1 MKIRQDMQFCESIN
15 SYKDMMTSNITQST
29 YPQKARMPSKP
40 TYSNMYTASIWLGR
54 VKVPSEETSENRCN
68 APKTE

>member
-1 MKIRQDMQFCESIN
+1 MKICQRMYFFELQRYD
-15 SYKDMMTSNITQST
+15 NIKYNTNQIT
-29 YPQKARMPSKP
+29 YPQKALMPSKP